1 MVVAVLMACGT
12 GVVRFGKVRLGP
24 VRSGSAQLDS
34 LIVVARTVRLNAV
47 TGCYRFPAV
56 AVAVAVLNV
65 SVRSDY
71 GCDSP
76 VLRLGDSTVQL
87 RIEYGYDSGS

>member
-1 MVVAVLMACGT
+1 MACGLWQLI
-12 GVVRFGKVRLGP
+12 RLTP
-24 VRSGSAQLDS
+24 VRESLDS

-56 AVAVAVLNV
+56 AVAVAFLSV

-76 VLRLGDSTVQL
+76 VL
-87 RIEYGYDSGS
+87 